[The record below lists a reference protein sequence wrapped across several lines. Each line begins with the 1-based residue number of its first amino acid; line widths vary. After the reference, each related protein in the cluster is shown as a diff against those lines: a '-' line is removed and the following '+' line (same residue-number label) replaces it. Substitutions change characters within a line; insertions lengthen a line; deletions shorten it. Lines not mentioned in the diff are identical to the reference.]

1 MHLISFYNTEK
12 KNTLL
17 FAWDKDF
24 AQFHLRDHQQY
35 FSSQWEIM
43 QLDIF
48 AKLPVFKG
56 TELKS
61 YANSKQ
67 IWIKTWDDLFVVIF
81 VSKTV
86 VWLFRL
92 LGDMLFS
99 CIKRS
104 LALTLRVFQWK

>member
-1 MHLISFYNTEK
+1 
-12 KNTLL
+12 
-17 FAWDKDF
+17 
-24 AQFHLRDHQQY
+24 
-35 FSSQWEIM
+35 M

-86 VWLFRL
+86 V
-92 LGDMLFS
+92 
-99 CIKRS
+99 
-104 LALTLRVFQWK
+104 